1 MTIRVMKNLR
11 MCSDCHEV
19 FKLISDTVEREFV
32 VRDLNRFH
40 HFKMGSCSCHDYW

>member
-11 MCSDCHEV
+11 MCCDCHEA
-19 FKLISDTVEREFV
+19 FKLISGIVEREFV

-40 HFKMGSCSCHDYW
+40 HFKSGSCSCNDYW